1 MVRVI
6 FPEEAPGTRSSVEIE
21 MTAGRSGSQAPL
33 RVVVVDDDPM
43 ARRALR
49 EALTNGAAMTVAGE
63 ASTGASAEATV
74 RDAKPDVVVIDADIP
89 DVDGLTATRRLSV
102 SHPGLPVLV
111 LAARED
117 DQLALNALRAGASGF
132 LSKAVAPEAI
142 ARATRGVAE
151 GEAAISRR
159 LTFRV
164 VSELR
169 ALSRMRARSQ
179 PSDPDL
185 TPRESEVLDLLAENA
200 STAEIAQRLGLSTAT
215 VRTHVKHVLRKLGVH
230 TRADAVAAARRRRDA
245 DGGDVIAGPW

>member
-1 MVRVI
+1 
-6 FPEEAPGTRSSVEIE
+6 
-21 MTAGRSGSQAPL
+21 MTARTSGSNAPL

-49 EALTNGAAMTVAGE
+49 DALTAGAMMTVAGE
-63 ASTGASAEATV
+63 ASSGAAAEAAV
-74 RDAKPDVVVIDADIP
+74 RDARPDVVVIDADIP

-111 LAARED
+111 LAARDD

-164 VSELR
+164 VAELR
-169 ALSRMRARSQ
+169 ALSRLRARPGVSE
-179 PSDPDL
+179 PGL
-185 TPRESEVLDLLAENA
+185 TPRETEVLDLLAENA
-200 STAEIAQRLGLSTAT
+200 STTEMAQRLGLSTAT

-230 TRADAVAAARRRRDA
+230 TRADAVAAARQRRGN
-245 DGGDVIAGPW
+245 GGDVIAGPWK

>member
-1 MVRVI
+1 
-6 FPEEAPGTRSSVEIE
+6 
-21 MTAGRSGSQAPL
+21 MTAGNPGSRPPL

-49 EALTNGAAMTVAGE
+49 EALTSGAAMTVA
-63 ASTGASAEATV
+63 AEAASGAAAEAAV
-74 RDAKPDVVVIDADIP
+74 REAHPDVVVIDADIP
-89 DVDGLTATRRLSV
+89 DIDGLTATRRLNA

-111 LAARED
+111 LAARD
-117 DQLALNALRAGASGF
+117 DEQLALNALRAGASGF
-132 LSKAVAPEAI
+132 LSKEVSPEAI

-169 ALSRMRARSQ
+169 ALSRLRAR
-179 PSDPDL
+179 PSTTDPDL

-200 STAEIAQRLGLSTAT
+200 STAEIAHRLGLSTAT

-230 TRADAVAAARRRRDA
+230 TRADAVAAARGRRG
-245 DGGDVIAGPW
+245 GGDVIAGPWT